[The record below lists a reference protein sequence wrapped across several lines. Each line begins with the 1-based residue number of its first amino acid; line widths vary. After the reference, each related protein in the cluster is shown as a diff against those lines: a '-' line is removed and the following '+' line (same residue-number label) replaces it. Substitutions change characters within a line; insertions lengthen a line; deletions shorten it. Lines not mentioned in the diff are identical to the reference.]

1 MLTAS
6 KCLTEMFTE
15 LENKVLDVIDEST
28 KTKQSDLAAKI
39 DNMIDNDKKLKD
51 LAKKLDAE

>member
-1 MLTAS
+1 
-6 KCLTEMFTE
+6 MFTE

>member
-1 MLTAS
+1 LLTAS

>member
-51 LAKKLDAE
+51 LAKKLGAE